1 MSLVLANHV
10 LAFVRPGWPIT
21 RWRPAIKCVIMEWE
35 IMMHLLAQGL
45 ANYQNWFWPSV
56 RLFVCTIAMEASGT
70 PGHLDITTFC
80 TLLLNWINKAP
91 SLYFPPLTFERHL
104 QSRDMS
110 KVSSKTGQF
119 ESQRRVLRLVSYFYH
134 TPRHTNILFG
144 HYKRGLN
151 ICVFFV
157 QPTRHLLSIIKLQS
171 QILRCWLGTINGRA
185 SKVLIWTIYGEKI

>member
-45 ANYQNWFWPSV
+45 ANYQNWFWMSV
-56 RLFVCTIAMEASGT
+56 RLFVCTIAMASGT
-70 PGHLDITTFC
+70 LGHLEITAFC

-91 SLYFPPLTFERHL
+91 SLYFSPFTFERHL
-104 QSRDMS
+104 QPRDMS

-119 ESQRRVLRLVSYFYH
+119 ESQRRVLFVSYFYL
-134 TPRHTNILFG
+134 TSRLTNISFG
-144 HYKRGLN
+144 HYKTGLH
-151 ICVFFV
+151 ICVFIIF
-157 QPTRHLLSIIKLQS
+157 LLLTLNPRFWGVGWEQ
-171 QILRCWLGTINGRA
+171 LM
-185 SKVLIWTIYGEKI
+185 GEPPKF

>member
-1 MSLVLANHV
+1 MSPVLANHV

-56 RLFVCTIAMEASGT
+56 LLFVCTIAIASGT
-70 PGHLDITTFC
+70 LSHLEITAFC
-80 TLLLNWINKAP
+80 TLLSKWINISLFP
-91 SLYFPPLTFERHL
+91 SLFTFERHL
-104 QSRDMS
+104 QTRHMS

-119 ESQRRVLRLVSYFYH
+119 ESQRRVLRLVSYFYL
-134 TPRHTNILFG
+134 TSRHTNISFG
-144 HYKRGLN
+144 HYKRGLH
-151 ICVFFV
+151 ICVFIV
-157 QPTRHLLSIIKLQS
+157 QPTRHLLIILKPQS